1 MMDPSPPDA
10 DPHNAARGATLASQA
25 RLGRKLRTAG
35 LVALGNVI
43 GLVLCAVLSIGFELP
58 KPSLI
63 GFALA
68 ALGYNEW
75 QGRKLL
81 RAADARAPRRLAFN
95 QLLLLLVVIVYCGYG
110 AYSAWTG
117 PSPLDEVLRADPE
130 LGEALSGGDLG
141 DVSELS
147 DWGRRAALVV
157 YGAVA
162 VGSVVVQSLMALYY
176 LSLRKTLAALAGA
189 PASSPPRA

>member
-1 MMDPSPPDA
+1 MLRRERPLALGHLLPDDIGLRRLEEPLGVRPVTRHPGEQLPAARRRCRGSARHAQHARERLGGRRDRDYSAGLARRLVSSMMDPSPPDA

-68 ALGYNEW
+68 A
-75 QGRKLL
+75 
-81 RAADARAPRRLAFN
+81 
-95 QLLLLLVVIVYCGYG
+95 VG
-110 AYSAWTG
+110 AGMVMA
-117 PSPLDEVLRADPE
+117 
-130 LGEALSGGDLG
+130 
-141 DVSELS
+141 VS
-147 DWGRRAALVV
+147 
-157 YGAVA
+157 
-162 VGSVVVQSLMALYY
+162 
-176 LSLRKTLAALAGA
+176 
-189 PASSPPRA
+189 